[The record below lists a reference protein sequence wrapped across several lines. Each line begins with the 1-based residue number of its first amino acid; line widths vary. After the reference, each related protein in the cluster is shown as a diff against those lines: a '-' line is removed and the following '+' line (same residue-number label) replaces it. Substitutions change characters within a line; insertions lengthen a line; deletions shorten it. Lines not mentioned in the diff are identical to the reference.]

1 MLQQISRTDDP
12 WRLSVTYVF
21 DGLLVGSIGPVSL
34 AIWRSKPTPEL
45 FEIQRRELNAAVLRN
60 PGKVAFLCVVE
71 PSADAPEQEV
81 RDASAAMITSLGSK
95 LVACACVIE
104 GSGFRAA
111 ITRTVLTGMALVTRS
126 AAPNRFFEHVSV
138 ASTWLNERLGRTG
151 RESELAEN
159 VERARIHLDATPK
172 TRR

>member
-1 MLQQISRTDDP
+1 MLQEISRTAEP
-12 WRLSVTYVF
+12 SRLSVTYVL
-21 DGLLVGSIGPVSL
+21 DGLLVGSIGQVSL

-45 FEIQRRELNAAVLRN
+45 FEVQRRELVAAVSRN

-71 PSADAPEQEV
+71 PSADAPEQDV
-81 RDASAAMITSLGSK
+81 RDASAAMITSLGTK

-111 ITRTVLTGMALVTRS
+111 ITRTVLTGMALVSRS
-126 AAPNRFFEHVSV
+126 ASPNRFFEHVSV
-138 ASTWLNERLGRTG
+138 ASAWLEQCLGRARDSG
-151 RESELAEN
+151 LAEN